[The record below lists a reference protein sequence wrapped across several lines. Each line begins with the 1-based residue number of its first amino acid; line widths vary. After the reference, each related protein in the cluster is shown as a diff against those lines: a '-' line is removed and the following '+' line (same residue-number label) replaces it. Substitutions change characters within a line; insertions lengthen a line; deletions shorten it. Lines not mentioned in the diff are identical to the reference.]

1 MPRRAVDY
9 SKTVIYKIQHNE
21 DETLL
26 YVGSTTH
33 FTNRKSHH
41 KGACTN
47 ENDKAYNRKVY
58 RMIRE
63 NGGWDSFSMIK
74 IEDFP
79 CKCGRDAEAREDELM
94 RELSANMNMH
104 RAFVEN
110 PATERLIYDRR
121 YRETHQE
128 QIQRYRETHR
138 EEQRQYRQAHREEH
152 REYNRQYREAN
163 RDRLDAWGAHE
174 VECEACNCHVMR
186 KNLNRHRQT
195 DKHNNNI
202 VRLMEQG
209 AAARANQ

>member
-1 MPRRAVDY
+1 MPRRSVDY

-21 DETLL
+21 IETLL

-63 NGGWDSFSMIK
+63 NGGWDNFSMVK

-104 RAFVEN
+104 RAFIEN

-128 QIQRYRETHR
+128 KIQHYRDTHR
-138 EEQRQYRQAHREEH
+138 EQQRQYREANREQH

-163 RDRLDAWGAHE
+163 RERLNAWGTHD
-174 VECEACNCHVMR
+174 VECEACNCHVLR
-186 KNLNRHRQT
+186 KSLNRHRRS

-202 VRLMEQG
+202 VRLMEEG

>member
-21 DETLL
+21 DDSLL

-58 RMIRE
+58 GMIRE
-63 NGGWDSFSMIK
+63 HGGWDNFSMVT

-79 CKCGRDAEAREDELM
+79 GKGGRDAEAREDELM

-138 EEQRQYRQAHREEH
+138 EEQRQYRQAHREAH
-152 REYNRQYREAN
+152 REYNRQYRAAH
-163 RDRLDAWGAHE
+163 RDRLHALEAHE
-174 VECEACNCHVMR
+174 VECEACSCHVLR
-186 KNLNRHRQT
+186 RNLNRHRLS